1 MTEKPPAPAAP
12 TPTAPEPTASEPGA
26 TAPGATAP
34 DVNGK
39 PGPTAPDTADNPG
52 SAEPVTEPVTEPT
65 TEPAAEEMRLA
76 FPGDRR
82 HDAGHAITLR
92 AMARRLPQLI
102 GRALGMAWHV
112 DRRAVTAL
120 LVCQVLSGVLEA
132 LGLLAMTSTIT
143 AVLASGH
150 ITARLRQAAPSLLL
164 IASAAG
170 VRAVLGIAVGGLS
183 TRLAP
188 RISRE
193 AELRLLDAATHAE
206 LTAYDHPGYN
216 DRWDAADRGVEVSQD
231 MLNQSQN
238 ILAAAASL
246 VAAAAVLTSVHPL
259 LLPLLLLAALP
270 QAVAAVRAAR
280 LNYLAS
286 LETMNDR
293 RLLGLLRWHLVD
305 KDNADQIRSGTMA
318 EFLLGKYRAAGTR
331 VDAATDR
338 AAWQAAKTSLV
349 GSVVG
354 GLAAGA
360 VWAALIALIGT
371 GRVSVAAAGTAVF
384 ALRSVASGLHGI
396 VGYGAI
402 IFRTG
407 MYLDDWSDFLDE
419 AGGHRIRRGP
429 GVPTGP
435 AVVRA
440 ENVGYT
446 YPHADLP
453 SLHGVT
459 LDVRRGEVLALVGE
473 NGSGKTTLSKLLSAL
488 YLPTSGT
495 LTWDGADTR
504 ALDAHAAWAR
514 VAVVP
519 QDYAQWPLTARENI
533 TLGQPV
539 GGDGAPGD
547 KGGAASNGTRGGT
560 GVPHRNGGAASNGD
574 GPTADAAVHAAAR
587 ASGADDVIGALR
599 SGLDTLL
606 AREWWGGQELSGG
619 QWQRVALARAFHRE
633 AGLLVLD
640 EPTAA
645 LDPRA
650 EHRIFTGLRE
660 LAADRAVV
668 LVTHRLTNVAVAD
681 RIAVLDKGRLVQ
693 YGTFAE
699 LRTAPGLFRDLW
711 ALQNDRTP
719 FLPAQQD
726 RAAQLGDSR

>member
-1 MTEKPPAPAAP
+1 MTEPSPGAQAVPPSHGSAGEPP
-12 TPTAPEPTASEPGA
+12 DGGTASDADTGAGTGTEAGTGTGVPSEQPPEPPSEQMRWEIPG
-26 TAPGATAP
+26 G
-34 DVNGK
+34 
-39 PGPTAPDTADNPG
+39 
-52 SAEPVTEPVTEPT
+52 
-65 TEPAAEEMRLA
+65 RLL
-76 FPGDRR
+76 
-82 HDAGHAITLR
+82 DAGHAITLR

-102 GRALGMAWHV
+102 SRALRMAWQV
-112 DRRAVTAL
+112 DRGAVTAL

-132 LGLLAMTSTIT
+132 VGLLAVTGTIT
-143 AVLASGH
+143 AVIASGH
-150 ITARLRQAAPSLLL
+150 ITERLHQAVPSIVLL
-164 IASAAG
+164 ASAAG
-170 VRAVLGIAVGGLS
+170 IRAVLGIAVGGLS

-188 RISRE
+188 RIARE

-231 MLNQSQN
+231 LLNQSQN

-270 QAVAAVRAAR
+270 QAVAGVRAAR

-286 LETMNDR
+286 LDTMGDR

-318 EFLLGKYRAAGTR
+318 DFLLGKYRAAGAR

-338 AAWQAAKTSLV
+338 AAWQAAKTSLI
-349 GSVVG
+349 GSLVG

-371 GRVSVAAAGTAVF
+371 GRISVASAGTATF

-407 MYLDDWSDFLDE
+407 MYLDDWSGFLDE
-419 AGGHRIRRGP
+419 AGGHRIRRGAA
-429 GVPTGP
+429 VPTGP
-435 AVVRA
+435 VTVRA
-440 ENVGYT
+440 EHVDYT
-446 YPHADLP
+446 YPDADGP
-453 SLHGVT
+453 SLRDVT
-459 LDVRRGEVLALVGE
+459 LEVRRGEVLALVGE
-473 NGSGKTTLSKLLSAL
+473 NGSGKTTLSKLLAAL
-488 YLPTSGT
+488 YLPTAGAV
-495 LTWDGADTR
+495 TWDGADTDT
-504 ALDAHAAWAR
+504 LDAQAAWRR

-533 TLGQPV
+533 TLGQAVP
-539 GGDGAPGD
+539 GDGASD
-547 KGGAASNGTRGGT
+547 
-560 GVPHRNGGAASNGD
+560 
-574 GPTADAAVHAAAR
+574 ADDAVHSAAR
-587 ASGADDVIGALR
+587 ASGADDVVAALR

-619 QWQRVALARAFHRE
+619 QWQRVALARAFHRR

-650 EHRIFTGLRE
+650 EHRIFTGLRA

-668 LVTHRLTNVAVAD
+668 LVTHRLANVTVAD
-681 RIAVLDKGRLVQ
+681 KIAVLDKGRLVQ
-693 YGTFAE
+693 YGTFPR
-699 LRTAPGLFRDLW
+699 LRDAPGLFHDLW
-711 ALQNDRTP
+711 VLQNDRTTL
-719 FLPAQQD
+719 LPTQS
-726 RAAQLGDSR
+726 AAAPGEEAATGSQLGERR

>member
-1 MTEKPPAPAAP
+1 MVDQVPAAREEAQGE
-12 TPTAPEPTASEPGA
+12 APS
-26 TAPGATAP
+26 
-34 DVNGK
+34 DVAAQEEEK
-39 PGPTAPDTADNPG
+39 KEKAEVEGPP
-52 SAEPVTEPVTEPT
+52 
-65 TEPAAEEMRLA
+65 EEMRFEIFGGRLQS
-76 FPGDRR
+76 
-82 HDAGHAITLR
+82 AGHAITSR

-102 GRALGMAWHV
+102 GRALGMAWQV
-112 DRRAVTAL
+112 DRRAVVAL

-132 LGLLAMTSTIT
+132 LGLLAVTGTVT
-143 AVLASGH
+143 AVIASGH
-150 ITARLRQAAPSLLL
+150 IGARLRDAVPSIALL
-164 IASAAG
+164 ASAAG
-170 VRAVLGIAVGGLS
+170 VRAVLGITVGGLS

-188 RISRE
+188 RIARE

-231 MLNQSQN
+231 LLNQSQN
-238 ILAAAASL
+238 ILAATASL

-259 LLPLLLLAALP
+259 LLPLLVLAALP
-270 QAVAAVRAAR
+270 QAVAGVRAAR

-286 LETMNDR
+286 LDTLSDR

-305 KDNADQIRSGTMA
+305 KANADQIRSGTMA
-318 EFLLGKYRAAGTR
+318 DFLLGKYRAAGAR

-338 AAWQAAKTSLV
+338 AAWQAARTSLA
-349 GSVVG
+349 GSLVG
-354 GLAAGA
+354 GLASGA

-371 GRVSVAAAGTAVF
+371 GRISVASAGTATF

-419 AGGHRIRRGP
+419 AGGHRARRGSV
-429 GVPTGP
+429 VPTGP

-440 ENVGYT
+440 ERLGYT
-446 YPHADLP
+446 YPDADAPTLRDID
-453 SLHGVT
+453 

-473 NGSGKTTLSKLLSAL
+473 NGSGKTTLSKLLAAL
-488 YLPTSGT
+488 YLPTTGAV
-495 LTWDGADTR
+495 TWDGADTHC
-504 ALDAHAAWAR
+504 LDPQAAWHR
-514 VAVVP
+514 VAMVP

-539 GGDGAPGD
+539 TARTAGPGD
-547 KGGAASNGTRGGT
+547 
-560 GVPHRNGGAASNGD
+560 P
-574 GPTADAAVHAAAR
+574 GPDPSPNPNPDTAPDPDAAVHTAAR
-587 ASGADDVIGALR
+587 ASGADDVVAALR

-650 EHRIFTGLRE
+650 EHRIFTGLRA

-681 RIAVLDKGRLVQ
+681 KVAVLDRGRIVQ

-699 LRTAPGLFRDLW
+699 LRDAPGLFHDLW
-711 ALQNDRTP
+711 TLQNERTG
-719 FLPAQQD
+719 AMT
-726 RAAQLGDSR
+726 